1 MRGSPVTDGKHPDVE
16 LDEFLSILSHE
27 LRNPVQAISTNAW
40 LIKSRSSDEKLARPA
55 EAIERQVARLSKVLD
70 DLLDMVRV
78 SRKTALHLETESVQK
93 IVTAAVVATQ
103 DSVDS
108 HRRELT
114 VEMTGDALSVKAD
127 APRLEQAIR
136 NLLHNAVKYSSQ
148 QGLILVTVKREGS
161 NAVISVK
168 DEGAGIAREDLPSVF
183 QLFAGGRAGRK
194 HSEGGLGIGLHIAC
208 ALVQAHGGTIEAGS
222 AGVGKGSE
230 FTIHLPLAEAL
241 AGVEAL
247 EEDAADSEQ
256 LAILVVDDNQDAA
269 DSLAEVLLAQGHNA
283 RAAYGGK
290 EAIQLATQKR
300 FDVALVDIGMP
311 TVDGLEV
318 TRQISH
324 SPAGKDTLLVAVTG
338 WGANA
343 DRERSKAAGFAY
355 HLTKPVDYDTLGA
368 LLATAAR
375 KQRP

>member
-1 MRGSPVTDGKHPDVE
+1 MSDVKPPEVE

-40 LIKSRSSDEKLARPA
+40 LIKSRAGDEKIARPA
-55 EAIERQVARLSKVLD
+55 EAIERQVALLSKVLD

-78 SRKTALHLETESVQK
+78 SRRTELNLATESVQK

-103 DSVDS
+103 DSFDS

-114 VEMTGDALSVKAD
+114 VEMTGDALSVRAD

-161 NAVISVK
+161 DAVISVK
-168 DEGAGIAREDLPSVF
+168 DEGAGIAADHLSNVF
-183 QLFAGGRAGRK
+183 QLFAGGRSAKK
-194 HSEGGLGIGLHIAC
+194 HIEGGLGIGLHIARE
-208 ALVQAHGGTIEAGS
+208 LVRAHGGTIEAKS
-222 AGVGKGSE
+222 AGLGKGSE
-230 FTIHLPLAEAL
+230 FTIRMPLVDGA
-241 AGVEAL
+241 AGTESVED
-247 EEDAADSEQ
+247 DAAGPEK

-269 DSLAEVLLAQGHNA
+269 DSLAEVLLAQGHNV
-283 RAAYGGK
+283 RAAYGGR
-290 EAIQLATQKR
+290 EAIQLATQKS

-318 TRQISH
+318 ARQISR
-324 SPAGKDTLLVAVTG
+324 SAAGKHTLLVAVTG

-343 DRERSKAAGFAY
+343 DRNRSKEAGFAY

-368 LLATAAR
+368 LLSTAAR
-375 KQRP
+375 RQRS

>member
-1 MRGSPVTDGKHPDVE
+1 VTDGKRPEVE
-16 LDEFLSILSHE
+16 LDEFLIILSHE

-40 LIKSRSSDEKLARPA
+40 LIKSRAADDRIARPA
-55 EAIERQVARLSKVLD
+55 EAIERQVALLSKVLD

-78 SRKTALHLETESVQK
+78 TRKAELTLETASVQK

-103 DSVDS
+103 GSVDS

-127 APRLEQAIR
+127 PRRLEQAIR

-161 NAVISVK
+161 NAVISVE
-168 DEGAGIAREDLPSVF
+168 DEGMGIAPDDLPNVF
-183 QLFAGGRAGRK
+183 QLFAGGRAAK
-194 HSEGGLGIGLHIAC
+194 KNIEGGLGIGLHIARE
-208 ALVQAHGGTIEAGS
+208 LVRAHGGTIEAKS
-222 AGVGKGSE
+222 AGLAKGSE
-230 FTIHLPLAEAL
+230 FTIRLPVVDGA
-241 AGVEAL
+241 AGIESVED
-247 EEDAADSEQ
+247 DAADPEK

-290 EAIQLATQKR
+290 EAIRLATEKS

-318 TRQISH
+318 ARHISH
-324 SPAGKDTLLVAVTG
+324 SAAGKHTLLVAVTG

-343 DRERSKAAGFAY
+343 DRDRSKEAGFAY

-368 LLATAAR
+368 LLSTAAR
-375 KQRP
+375 RQRS